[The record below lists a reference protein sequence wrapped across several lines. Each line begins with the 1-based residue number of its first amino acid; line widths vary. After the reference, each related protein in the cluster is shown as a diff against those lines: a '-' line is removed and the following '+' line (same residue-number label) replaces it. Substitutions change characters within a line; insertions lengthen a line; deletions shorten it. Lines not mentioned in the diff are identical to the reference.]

1 MASIKFDFTGDNSS
15 VLSAMQ
21 GVQNGVRQTAKEV
34 ESQGESIEK
43 MFNRLKN
50 AAAASLAGFSIKEFV
65 TKCASIRGEFQQL
78 EMAFTTMLG
87 NAQQASDLMGQL
99 TKLAATTPFDMKGVA
114 SGAKQLLAYGVA
126 ADDVVDTMRRL
137 GDIAAGLSLPLTDLA
152 WLYGTTLTQG
162 RMYTM
167 DLRQFQARGIP
178 MADELA
184 KIMGVTKN
192 EVAGLVTAGK
202 IGSAEV
208 TQAIQNMT
216 AEGSRFGGLMEA
228 QSHTI
233 TGQWSNIQDT
243 IQMAFNDLGKQNEG
257 VINDA
262 LSLTSLLIDHWKEI
276 GTAILSV
283 AAAYGTYKAALM
295 ATTAIQSAQR
305 NYRTNTETA
314 MLDEEIAKYREL
326 VPAKEESINAD
337 LREAVAKGQL
347 TEAQAELIAQKR
359 AELELTQQQ
368 AAVSQLEG
376 GIDEQIASFQALK
389 AASESNIDADLREA
403 VASGQITQAQAQ
415 EIQGKRELLTALQ
428 QEAQA
433 RVETLQVKAEEAQA
447 SYDAAVSAQ
456 LAASEDVES
465 AQQKTEAAREALQA
479 ALESGDAEA
488 QSAAHTQLK
497 TAVDN
502 ENAAAERLKAA
513 NARVSATATEAN
525 TTAEAAN
532 TAQERL
538 NTTTKGANTVSTGA
552 NTTATVTN
560 TIATRA
566 ASAAQAVFAVAIN
579 GVKNAWNAMK
589 VAMMTNPIGAIL
601 GVVSLAVGAFMTFAD
616 SEDEAADSGN
626 EFDKSQQEATAHV
639 KTLLATLKTSTDGT
653 KEHKDAIA
661 SLTEEY
667 DKYGIKLDETVM
679 KKGSEAEKTKE
690 LIQHEKELVGAI
702 EEEAIAKAKANQIT
716 ANEEDYQKK
725 AGEVKKKIQNAMGS
739 IFSDEEKEM
748 ATTLIT
754 DEEIEAIA
762 QKSAKLKEMAA
773 DLAKGLIRKEEYDSA
788 STEYQ
793 NMIDTLSEKLGNY
806 ARNLGKSKDAQDDA
820 TNAVK
825 NNIQELINN
834 RVANDEKNESVI
846 RGADAANRAAQ
857 QNDGMTESE
866 RQLADQAKLSKEDV
880 ETLGS
885 TIDNIIKTYNNS
897 NINLTISYE
906 ELNTPPSWMTGVA
919 ANMTSKE
926 LNNLA
931 AYHQSRANRAA
942 NHKAQTGH
950 ELVQKNTSGGYST
963 ERDELVLAGQYSLL
977 ARQKKQE
984 EDKAAAQKPKK
995 PKKPKNPKKD
1005 NSANEAAQRAE
1016 RLRTEQERWDEELA
1030 KQHQDALFSQREAD
1044 IAQIKDNAEK
1054 ERAERALQHDKD
1066 LYQLQQQTLSFKKAN
1081 YQHNKTIFENSAK
1094 GNKNKYTGTIAG
1106 TALTADQ
1113 QNQIDAQ
1120 RRKIEADYI
1129 KDVLESLREETAN
1142 MDAYMK
1148 EYGSLNQRIEA
1159 INRDYERQKA
1169 EETDPWKQQTL
1180 EKQRQADVT
1189 KAQIDDISN
1198 SMDWGEVFGGFGT
1211 LSKSLVDPLIE
1222 RIQQIVQSDAF
1233 KEQSYE
1239 SQSKV
1244 YEMLD
1249 KLRDM
1254 NNVFDTEMFA
1264 KLNKGIYD
1272 YQDSLQKLSRAQ
1284 DDEIKLHKE
1293 TALALADYKQ
1303 AEIALADAERKRSED
1318 ITNGASEDKIKA
1330 DDDSVRIA
1338 RENLEK
1344 MKGIYTERANA
1355 EIKATNNTKNLANSV
1370 RRYSDVIKTQ
1380 ASVIANNIRSV
1391 AEGISSI
1398 GQGGASLESI
1408 GNTFMK
1414 LDEQFNGG
1422 KITSA
1427 VGSWIGGLFGKDT
1440 QVSLDQELQ
1449 NKMTEY
1455 LEGTGR
1461 LDAETISN
1469 NLSQMVEESTTLSDA
1484 DKEKVQSKIGEISED
1499 AASGN
1504 AEAAGQ
1510 GIVKALV
1517 NTGAVSGLWGAIIS
1531 AILSL
1536 LDAFKEYGL
1545 GGVIEQLLHSIT
1557 DALVGIIENSF
1568 SSGLGLDKNF
1578 IVTQVTRSVMQL
1590 VGKILEALASGVT
1603 KTLGFGSIGD
1613 IFGINGNAKEV
1624 AETTERLTKSNES
1637 LTTSVDNLK
1646 NSIDKSGGKT
1656 AVEDYQQAYAD
1667 QLQINEQTKEILET
1681 QMGYTGAHHSNRHYW
1696 NRDND
1701 KYAEDYRKI
1710 NELLEKRKNT
1720 YTGATTFSVGSYEDF
1735 MNLTPEQM
1743 KDIATYLPEQWKLF
1757 SHDIGK
1763 YDKSE
1768 YFENY
1773 IELAGKLEELTEKI
1787 NENLTQTTFDSLK
1800 SNFVSDIMDMSKTA
1814 SDFANDLTEMI
1825 AKAWTNAAVNDLM
1838 NEDLKNFYEKW
1849 ADKMKA
1855 GTLTKEDI
1863 DALRKEYES
1872 LTNQAL
1878 NIRDTM
1884 SNVTGYTGDNDE
1896 QNASANGVSEIT
1908 YDQAN
1913 QFIGLVT
1920 AGNIVRQNISDS
1932 LVNAVASLSVLTT
1945 SASTRNSTLVE
1956 IRNLMVFNNSYLEDI
1971 LKVNRSFY
1979 NDFNTKIEQTN
1990 KYLKE
1995 IK

>member
-21 GVQNGVRQTAKEV
+21 GVQSGVRQTAKEV
-34 ESQGESIEK
+34 ESQGESIER
-43 MFNRLKN
+43 MFDRVKK

-87 NAQQASDLMGQL
+87 NAQQASEMMGQL
-99 TKLAATTPFDMKGVA
+99 TKLAATTPFDMKGVT

-162 RMYTM
+162 RMFTM

-184 KIMGVTKN
+184 KIFGVTRN

-202 IGSAEV
+202 VGSAEV

-216 AEGSRFGGLMEA
+216 AEGSRFGGLMDA

-243 IQMAFNDLGKQNEG
+243 IEMAFNDLGKQNEG

-262 LSLTSLLIDHWKEI
+262 LALTSLLIDHWKEI

-305 NYRTNTETA
+305 NYRANTETA

-368 AAVSQLEG
+368 AAISQLEG
-376 GIDEQIASFQALK
+376 GVDEQIASLQALK

-403 VASGQITQAQAQ
+403 VASGQITKAQAQ
-415 EIQGKRELLTALQ
+415 EIQSKRELLGTLQ

-433 RVETLQVKAEEAQA
+433 RVETLQAKAAEAQA
-447 SYDAAVSAQ
+447 SYDAAVKEQASASME
-456 LAASEDVES
+456 LDNAHAKID
-465 AQQKTEAAREALQA
+465 AAREALQS

-488 QSAAHTQLK
+488 QSAAQTQLK

-513 NARVSATATEAN
+513 NARVSATATEMN
-525 TTAEAAN
+525 TAAEAAN

-566 ASAAQAVFAVAIN
+566 ASAAQAVFAAAIN

-601 GVVSLAVGAFMTFAD
+601 GVVSIAVGAFMTFAG
-616 SEDEAADSGN
+616 SEEDAADAGN
-626 EFDKSQQEATAHV
+626 EFDKSQQQATAHI
-639 KTLLATLKTSTDGT
+639 KTLLATLKTSSEGT
-653 KEHKDAIA
+653 KEHKDALA
-661 SLTEEY
+661 SLNEEY

-679 KKGSEAEKTKE
+679 KKGTEAEKTKE

-716 ANEEDYQKK
+716 ANEEDYQEEADK
-725 AGEVKKKIQNAMGS
+725 VKDKIQNAMGS
-739 IFSDEEKEM
+739 AFSDEEKKM

-762 QKSAKLKEMAA
+762 QKSAKLKAMAA
-773 DLAKGLIRKEEYDSA
+773 DLAKGLIRKDEYDSA
-788 STEYQ
+788 AKEYQ
-793 NMIDTLSEKLGNY
+793 NMIDTLSKKLGNY
-806 ARNLGKSKDAQDDA
+806 ARNLGKDTDAQEKA
-820 TNAVK
+820 TNAVRD
-825 NNIQELINN
+825 NIQSLINN
-834 RVANDEKNESVI
+834 RVTNDEKNESVL

-857 QNDGMTESE
+857 LNDGMTESE

-919 ANMTSKE
+919 ENLSSKE

-931 AYHQSRANRAA
+931 AYHQSRANKAA
-942 NHKAQTGH
+942 NHKARTGH
-950 ELVQKNTSGGYST
+950 DLVQKNSSGGYST
-963 ERDELVLAGQYSLL
+963 ERDELVLAGQYSAL
-977 ARQKKQE
+977 ARKKKQE
-984 EDKAAAQKPKK
+984 EDKAAAQKPKT
-995 PKKPKNPKKD
+995 PKKPKKD

-1030 KQHQDALFSQREAD
+1030 KQHQEAMFSQREAD

-1081 YQHNKTIFENSAK
+1081 YQHNKAIFESSAK

-1113 QNQIDAQ
+1113 QKQIDAQ
-1120 RRKIEADYI
+1120 RSKIEAEYI

-1148 EYGSLNQRIEA
+1148 EYGSLSQRIEA

-1189 KAQIDDISN
+1189 KAQIDDISS

-1211 LSKSLVDPLIE
+1211 LSKSLIDPLIE

-1233 KEQSYE
+1233 KEQDYE

-1254 NNVFDTEMFA
+1254 NNVFDKDMFA

-1272 YQDSLQKLSRAQ
+1272 YQNSLQKLSRAQ
-1284 DDEIKLHKE
+1284 AEEIKLHKD
-1293 TALALADYKQ
+1293 TAKALADYQQ
-1303 AEIALADAERKRSED
+1303 AEKALADAESKRAAD
-1318 ITNGASEDKIKA
+1318 IANGVSEDKIKS
-1330 DDDSVRIA
+1330 DEDSVRLA
-1338 RENLEK
+1338 RENVEK
-1344 MKGIYTERANA
+1344 MKGIYNDRANA
-1355 EIKATNNTKNLANSV
+1355 EIKATNNTKALANNI

-1391 AEGISSI
+1391 AEGMASI

-1408 GNTFMK
+1408 GNTFMNI
-1414 LDEQFNGG
+1414 DEQFNGG

-1455 LEGTGR
+1455 LEGAGG
-1461 LDAETISN
+1461 LDADTISS

-1484 DKEKVQSKIGEISED
+1484 DKEKIISKVGKISED

-1510 GIVKALV
+1510 GIVKALTS
-1517 NTGAVSGLWGAIIS
+1517 TGAVSGIWGAIIS

-1536 LDAFKEYGL
+1536 LDAFKEYGI
-1545 GGVIEQLLHSIT
+1545 GGVVEQLLHSIT
-1557 DALVGIIENSF
+1557 DALVGIIENTF

-1578 IVTQVTRSVMQL
+1578 IVTQITRSVAQL
-1590 VGKILEALASGVT
+1590 IGKILEALASGVT

-1613 IFGINGNAKEV
+1613 IFGIKGNGKEV
-1624 AETTERLTKSNES
+1624 AETTERLTKSNEA

-1646 NSIDKSGGKT
+1646 NSIDKSGGKS
-1656 AVEDYQQAYAD
+1656 AVEDYQQAYKD

-1701 KYAEDYRKI
+1701 KYTDEYKQI
-1710 NELLEKRKNT
+1710 NELLARKKDT
-1720 YTGATTFSVGSYEDF
+1720 YTNATTFSVGSYEDF

-1743 KDIATYLPEQWKLF
+1743 RDIKTYLPEIWKLF
-1757 SHDIGK
+1757 SQDIGK

-1773 IELAGKLEELTEKI
+1773 VELAGKLEELTEKI

-1814 SDFANDLTEMI
+1814 SDFANDFTEMI

-1863 DALRKEYES
+1863 DALREEYES

-1884 SNVTGYTGDNDE
+1884 SSVTGYTGDTDE
-1896 QNASANGVSEIT
+1896 QNASANGVSSIT
-1908 YDQAN
+1908 YDQSN

-1932 LVNAVASLSVLTT
+1932 LVNAVASLSVLTA